1 MIIRNPQDEYALF
14 KTKQRELASMLD
26 RAAITMGKLNLKNY
40 ASNLS
45 QLSQK
50 TQSDSF
56 KIQVVGTFKNGKST
70 FINSFLGENILPAY
84 ALPCTAVINEVK
96 YGETKKA
103 VLHFKNPL
111 PKVLPKELSP
121 ITIKHLKRFNMKD
134 IPPLIIP
141 YDRIEEYVVIPMG
154 KDPKEML
161 LESPYEKVEL
171 FWPLELLKNGIEIID
186 SPGLNEHATRTKVTM
201 DYLSNA
207 DAILFVMNATSL
219 CTKEEMTFVQENLK
233 KRGFNDSFFV
243 VNRYDLI
250 PEKEQN
256 QIQKYAHAKLKD
268 YTSFGENGL
277 FFVSAKNA
285 LDGKIENNLNKLNSS
300 GLPLLE
306 QSLSEY
312 LIKEK
317 GRMKMLQPAREL
329 KRIIYHETL
338 FKILPHRRAMLSQSV
353 TDIKA
358 KYAKI
363 RPVLEALKKKQE
375 LFEHH
380 VDLKIEQ
387 KRSTYKDMVESN
399 IMHLSSEVPKWL
411 ESYIPQTKIGLIP
424 QRKKIVDLT
433 DEISSFIAK
442 KLDDEQKKW
451 YSKTLTPNIKE
462 DLTTLFNDFELNLIK
477 IFDVLEKIQFSISN
491 KKDNAPSS
499 GKKRVAELFEG
510 LALQKYTFI
519 IEKDKNDSFASTV
532 TGKADKATAAFITEC
547 LSPASACSSILNSF
561 LSYGKDSNIVLKAKD
576 RIQNDTM
583 FNLRSKA
590 SEIADILEEEI
601 MKSFKEILHRI
612 SDAIIGEISQCE
624 NQILTVIHQVQ
635 KVGGKVFLL
644 KNHLETCESEIKI
657 IGMELDKLTF
667 EID

>member
-1 MIIRNPQDEYALF
+1 MIIRNPESEYALF
-14 KTKQRELASMLD
+14 KKKQTELALMLNK
-26 RAAITMGKLNLKNY
+26 AAKTMGKLNLKHH
-40 ASNLS
+40 ASTLS
-45 QLSQK
+45 QLSRK

-103 VLHFKNPL
+103 ILHFKNPL

-121 ITIKHLKRFNMKD
+121 ITLKHIKRFGMKN

-141 YDRIEEYVVIPMG
+141 YDKIEEYVVIPIG

-201 DYLSNA
+201 DYLANA

-233 KRGFNDSFFV
+233 ERGFNDSFFV

-256 QIQKYAHAKLKD
+256 QIQKYAYAKLKD
-268 YTSFGENGL
+268 YTNFGQDGL
-277 FFVSAKNA
+277 FFVSAKDA
-285 LDGKIENNLNKLNSS
+285 LDGKIENNSEKLNRS
-300 GLPLLE
+300 GLPKLKH
-306 QSLSEY
+306 SLSEY

-338 FKILPHRRAMLSQSV
+338 FKILPHRRAMISQSV
-353 TDIKA
+353 ADIKQ
-358 KYAKI
+358 KYIRI
-363 RPVLEALKKKQE
+363 RPVLEELKKKQNI
-375 LFEHH
+375 FNHH
-380 VDLKIEQ
+380 VELKIEQ

-399 IMHLSSEVPKWL
+399 ILRLSSELSCWVEKYTPR
-411 ESYIPQTKIGLIP
+411 TKVGILP
-424 QRKKIVDLT
+424 QRKKINELT
-433 DEISSFIAK
+433 DEISEYIAK
-442 KLDDEQKKW
+442 KLDGEQKKW
-451 YSKTLTPNIKE
+451 YNDTLTPAIKD
-462 DLTTLFNDFELNLIK
+462 DLTTLFNDFEKNLVR
-477 IFDVLEKIQFSISN
+477 IFDTLEKILAVISN
-491 KKDNAPSS
+491 KNIDKTTT
-499 GKKRVAELFEG
+499 GKKRVSELFES

-519 IEKDKNDSFASTV
+519 IEGNKNDSFASTV
-532 TGKADKATAAFITEC
+532 ASKANKATASFVSEC
-547 LSPASACSSILNSF
+547 LSPASACALILNSF
-561 LSYGKDSNIVLKAKD
+561 LSSGKNSNIVLKAKD
-576 RIQNDTM
+576 TIMRETM
-583 FNLRSKA
+583 FNLRDKA
-590 SEIADILEEEI
+590 SEIASVLEEEI
-601 MKSFKEILHRI
+601 MTEFKNILQRI
-612 SDAIIGEISQCE
+612 SEAITAEINQCE
-624 NQILTVIHQVQ
+624 HQILTVISQVQ
-635 KVGGKVFLL
+635 KVGGRVDLL
-644 KNHLETCESEIKI
+644 KKHLEDCESEIKI